1 MQFERDDDGVGRVAT
16 LDIETTAKIPQDDE
30 VVAIGLGV
38 HERGTP
44 GADATYDLCYREGDD
59 EAHLIRR
66 AMERLASYDGDRLV
80 TYYGSG
86 FDFPFLR
93 GRLAATDGGD
103 LAEPETHLDLCTTR
117 PGYASLEE
125 CVAAHGAT
133 PAETHWRG
141 DPIDSGRFG
150 DELGPAYL
158 EALATADDATF
169 AALHP
174 RPTTTSPRTWRRTF
188 WSTTATSASRSTPRW
203 PPTIGS
209 SRGAVSCREY
219 LWYL

>member
-1 MQFERDDDGVGRVAT
+1 MQFERDDDGARRVAT
-16 LDIETTAKIPQDDE
+16 LDIETTAKRPEDGE

-59 EAHLIRR
+59 EAQLIRR
-66 AMERLASYDGDRLV
+66 AMERLASYDADRLV

-93 GRLAATDGGD
+93 GRLAATGGGG
-103 LAEPETHLDLCTTR
+103 LTEPETHLDLCTTR

-125 CVAAHGAT
+125 CVAAYGAT

-141 DPIDSGRFG
+141 EPIDSGRFG

-158 EALATADDATF
+158 EAVAAADDATLVDLQPVTDHYLTTDLEANLLVYYGDIGVTF
-169 AALHP
+169 DPALAGDH
-174 RPTTTSPRTWRRTF
+174 
-188 WSTTATSASRSTPRW
+188 
-203 PPTIGS
+203 
-209 SRGAVSCREY
+209 REF
-219 LWYL
+219 